1 MKKRIRHKLTKRYK
15 SQILRDIFVLSQKD
29 IDNTILTISPLS
41 TDDNLFVESTNPN
54 DPRLMPN
61 AIDNELYYEYGY
73 IGTTIF
79 LLNIIEFGKSYFHKD
94 SYIYPALFCFRQY
107 IENIMKTIILKYDAN
122 GIEGLQHDLNK
133 CWEKLLSHIQDSDH
147 TVLSIGNIIHE
158 LQEIDCYASAFRYT
172 GLLNNQYGQ
181 KSKLQSKQIDVR
193 ELKNRILQVYA
204 FFDGLYEMACRK
216 CDAK

>member
-54 DPRLMPN
+54 YPRLMPN
-61 AIDNELYYEYGY
+61 AIDNDLYYEYGY

-122 GIEGLQHDLNK
+122 GIEELQHDLDK
-133 CWEKLLSHIQDSDH
+133 CWEKLLPHIQ
-147 TVLSIGNIIHE
+147 I
-158 LQEIDCYASAFRYT
+158 R
-172 GLLNNQYGQ
+172 
-181 KSKLQSKQIDVR
+181 
-193 ELKNRILQVYA
+193 
-204 FFDGLYEMACRK
+204 
-216 CDAK
+216 

>member
-73 IGTTIF
+73 I
-79 LLNIIEFGKSYFHKD
+79 
-94 SYIYPALFCFRQY
+94 
-107 IENIMKTIILKYDAN
+107 
-122 GIEGLQHDLNK
+122 
-133 CWEKLLSHIQDSDH
+133 
-147 TVLSIGNIIHE
+147 
-158 LQEIDCYASAFRYT
+158 
-172 GLLNNQYGQ
+172 
-181 KSKLQSKQIDVR
+181 
-193 ELKNRILQVYA
+193 
-204 FFDGLYEMACRK
+204 
-216 CDAK
+216 